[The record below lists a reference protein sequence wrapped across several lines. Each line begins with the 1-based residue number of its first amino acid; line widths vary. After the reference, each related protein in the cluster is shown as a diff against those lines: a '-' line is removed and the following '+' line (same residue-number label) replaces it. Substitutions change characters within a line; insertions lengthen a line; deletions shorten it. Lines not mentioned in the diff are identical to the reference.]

1 MPNNFYTK
9 YGKRIFDVAASII
22 GLIILLPFFIIIAIL
37 IKLND
42 KGPIFYKQKRIGQN
56 FKPFELLKFRTMIV
70 NADKIGPAV
79 TKDGDPRITKIGRFL
94 RKTKLD
100 ELPQLWNVIR
110 GDMSIV
116 GPRPE
121 VEKYIQYYED
131 DYKEILK
138 VKPGITDY
146 ATIKF
151 RNEEGILSKYDDTE
165 SAYIK
170 YVLPEKIK
178 LYKTYIKEISFFTDL
193 KIIFWTLWRIV
204 SKND

>member
-9 YGKRIFDVAASII
+9 YGKRIFDVATSII
-22 GLIILLPFFIIIAIL
+22 GLIVLLPFFIIIAIL

-42 KGPIFYKQKRIGQN
+42 KGPIFYKQKRMGQN
-56 FKPFELLKFRTMIV
+56 FKPFELLKFRTMVV

-79 TKDGDPRITKIGRFL
+79 TKDGDPRITKIGKFL

-138 VKPGITDY
+138 VRPGITDY

-151 RNEEGILSKYDDTE
+151 RNEEEILSKYNDTE

-178 LYKTYIKEISFFTDL
+178 LYKTYIKEIGFFTDL

-204 SKND
+204 SKDD

>member
-9 YGKRIFDVAASII
+9 YGKRIFDVVASII
-22 GLIILLPFFIIIAIL
+22 GLIVLLPVFIVIAIL

-56 FKPFELLKFRTMIV
+56 FKPFELLKFRTMVV

-79 TKDGDPRITKIGRFL
+79 TKDGDQRITKIGKFL

-100 ELPQLWNVIR
+100 ELPQIWNVIR

-121 VEKYIQYYED
+121 VEKYIQYYKD

-138 VKPGITDY
+138 FKPGITDY
-146 ATIKF
+146 ATIKY
-151 RNEEGILSKYDDTE
+151 RSEEEILSKYNDTE
-165 SAYIK
+165 SAYIE
-170 YVLPEKIK
+170 YVLSEKIK
-178 LYKTYIKEISFFTDL
+178 LYKTYIKKISFLTDL

>member
-9 YGKRIFDVAASII
+9 YGKRIFDVVASII
-22 GLIILLPFFIIIAIL
+22 GLIVLLPVFIVIAIL

-56 FKPFELLKFRTMIV
+56 FKPFELLKFRTMVV

-79 TKDGDPRITKIGRFL
+79 TKDGDQRITKIGKFL

-100 ELPQLWNVIR
+100 ELPQIWNVIR

-121 VEKYIQYYED
+121 VEKYIQYYKD

-138 VKPGITDY
+138 FKPGITDY
-146 ATIKF
+146 ATIKY
-151 RNEEGILSKYDDTE
+151 RSEEEILSKYNDTE

-170 YVLPEKIK
+170 YVLSEKIK
-178 LYKTYIKEISFFTDL
+178 LYKTYIKKISFLTDL

>member
-1 MPNNFYTK
+1 MLNNFYTK
-9 YGKRIFDVAASII
+9 YGKRIFDVTASII
-22 GLIILLPFFIIIAIL
+22 GLIVLLPLFIIIAIL

-56 FKPFELLKFRTMIV
+56 FKPFELLKFRTMVV

-79 TKDGDPRITKIGRFL
+79 TKDGDPRITKIGKFL

-121 VEKYIQYYED
+121 VEKYIQYYKD

-138 VKPGITDY
+138 VRPGITDY

-151 RNEEGILSKYDDTE
+151 RNEEEILSKYDDTE

>member
-9 YGKRIFDVAASII
+9 YGKRIFDVATSII
-22 GLIILLPFFIIIAIL
+22 GLIVLLPFFIIIAIL

-79 TKDGDPRITKIGRFL
+79 TKDGDPRITKIGKFL
-94 RKTKLD
+94 RKAKLD

-116 GPRPE
+116 GPRPQ
-121 VEKYIQYYED
+121 VEKYLQYCKD

-151 RNEEGILSKYDDTE
+151 RNEEEILSKYNDTE

-178 LYKTYIKEISFFTDL
+178 LYKTYIKEIGFFTDL

>member
-22 GLIILLPFFIIIAIL
+22 GLIVLLPLFIIIAIL

-56 FKPFELLKFRTMIV
+56 FKPFKLLKFRTMIV

-79 TKDGDPRITKIGRFL
+79 TKDGDPRITKIGKFL

-151 RNEEGILSKYDDTE
+151 RNEEEILSKYDDTE

-178 LYKTYIKEISFFTDL
+178 LYKTYIKEISFLTDL

>member
-9 YGKRIFDVAASII
+9 YGKRIFDVTASII
-22 GLIILLPFFIIIAIL
+22 GLIVLLPLFIIIAIL

-56 FKPFELLKFRTMIV
+56 FKPFELLKFRTMVV

-79 TKDGDPRITKIGRFL
+79 TKDGDPRITKIGKFL

-121 VEKYIQYYED
+121 VEKYIQYYKD

-151 RNEEGILSKYDDTE
+151 RNEEEILSKYDDTE

>member
-1 MPNNFYTK
+1 
-9 YGKRIFDVAASII
+9 
-22 GLIILLPFFIIIAIL
+22 
-37 IKLND
+37 
-42 KGPIFYKQKRIGQN
+42 
-56 FKPFELLKFRTMIV
+56 
-70 NADKIGPAV
+70 
-79 TKDGDPRITKIGRFL
+79 
-94 RKTKLD
+94 
-100 ELPQLWNVIR
+100 
-110 GDMSIV
+110 MSIV

-121 VEKYIQYYED
+121 VEKYIQYYEN

-138 VKPGITDY
+138 VRPGITDY

-151 RNEEGILSKYDDTE
+151 RNEEEILSKYDDTE

>member
-9 YGKRIFDVAASII
+9 YGKRIFDVATTII
-22 GLIILLPFFIIIAIL
+22 GLIVLLPFFIIIAIL

-79 TKDGDPRITKIGRFL
+79 TKDGDPRITKIGKFL

-121 VEKYIQYYED
+121 VEKYIQYYEN

-151 RNEEGILSKYDDTE
+151 RNEEEILSKYDDTE

-178 LYKTYIKEISFFTDL
+178 LYKTYIKGISFFTDL

-204 SKND
+204 SKK

>member
-9 YGKRIFDVAASII
+9 YGKRIFDVVASII
-22 GLIILLPFFIIIAIL
+22 GLIVLLPVFIVIAIL

-56 FKPFELLKFRTMIV
+56 FKPFELLKFRTMVV

-79 TKDGDPRITKIGRFL
+79 TKDGDQRITKIGKFL

-100 ELPQLWNVIR
+100 ELPQIWNVIR

-121 VEKYIQYYED
+121 VEKYIQYYKD

-138 VKPGITDY
+138 FKPGITDY
-146 ATIKF
+146 ATIKY
-151 RNEEGILSKYDDTE
+151 RSEEEILSKYNDTE

-178 LYKTYIKEISFFTDL
+178 LYKTYIKKISFLTDL

-204 SKND
+204 SEND

>member
-9 YGKRIFDVAASII
+9 YGKRIFDVATSII
-22 GLIILLPFFIIIAIL
+22 GLIVLLPFFIIIAIL

-79 TKDGDPRITKIGRFL
+79 TKDGDPRITKIGKFL

-121 VEKYIQYYED
+121 VEKYIQYYKD

-138 VKPGITDY
+138 VRPGITDY

-151 RNEEGILSKYDDTE
+151 RNEEEILSKYDDTE

-178 LYKTYIKEISFFTDL
+178 LYKTYIKEISFLTDL

>member
-1 MPNNFYTK
+1 MRNNFYTK
-9 YGKRIFDVAASII
+9 YGKRIFDVTASII
-22 GLIILLPFFIIIAIL
+22 GLIVLLPLFIIIAIL

-56 FKPFELLKFRTMIV
+56 FKPFELLKFRTMVV

-79 TKDGDPRITKIGRFL
+79 TKDGDPRITKIGKFL

-121 VEKYIQYYED
+121 VEKYIQYYEN

-138 VKPGITDY
+138 VRPGITDY

-151 RNEEGILSKYDDTE
+151 RNEEEILSKYDDTE

>member
-1 MPNNFYTK
+1 MLNNFYLK
-9 YGKRIFDVAASII
+9 YGKRIFDVVASSI
-22 GLIILLPFFIIIAIL
+22 GLIVLLPVFIVIAIL

-56 FKPFELLKFRTMIV
+56 FKPFELLKFRTMVV
-70 NADKIGPAV
+70 NADKIGPAI
-79 TKDGDPRITKIGRFL
+79 TKDGDPRTTKIGKFL

-121 VEKYIQYYED
+121 VEKYIRYYKY

-146 ATIKF
+146 AAIKF
-151 RNEEGILSKYDDTE
+151 RNEEEILSQFEDVEK
-165 SAYIK
+165 AYIEHI
-170 YVLPEKIK
+170 LPKKIN
-178 LYKTYIKEISFFTDL
+178 LYKIYINKVGFLTDL
-193 KIIFWTLWRIV
+193 KIIFNTLWRIV
-204 SKND
+204 YR

>member
-9 YGKRIFDVAASII
+9 YGKRIFDVATSII
-22 GLIILLPFFIIIAIL
+22 GLIVLLPFFIIIAIL

-56 FKPFELLKFRTMIV
+56 FKPFELLKFRTMVV

-79 TKDGDPRITKIGRFL
+79 TKDGDPRITKIGKFL

-121 VEKYIQYYED
+121 VEKHIQYYEN

-151 RNEEGILSKYDDTE
+151 RNEEEILSKYDDTE

-178 LYKTYIKEISFFTDL
+178 LYKTYIKEISFLTDL

>member
-22 GLIILLPFFIIIAIL
+22 GLIVLLPFFIIIAIL

-56 FKPFELLKFRTMIV
+56 FKPCELLKFRTMIV

-79 TKDGDPRITKIGRFL
+79 TKDGDPRITKIGKLL

-121 VEKYIQYYED
+121 VEKHIQYYEN
-131 DYKEILK
+131 DYKE
-138 VKPGITDY
+138 VSG
-146 ATIKF
+146 
-151 RNEEGILSKYDDTE
+151 
-165 SAYIK
+165 
-170 YVLPEKIK
+170 K
-178 LYKTYIKEISFFTDL
+178 L
-193 KIIFWTLWRIV
+193 V
-204 SKND
+204 

>member
-22 GLIILLPFFIIIAIL
+22 GLIVLFPFFIIIAIL

-56 FKPFELLKFRTMIV
+56 FKPFELLKFRTMVV
-70 NADKIGPAV
+70 NADKMGPAV
-79 TKDGDPRITKIGRFL
+79 TKDGDPRITKIGKFL

-121 VEKYIQYYED
+121 VEKYIQYYEN

-151 RNEEGILSKYDDTE
+151 RNEEEILSKYDDTE

-178 LYKTYIKEISFFTDL
+178 LYKTYIKEISLLTDL

>member
-9 YGKRIFDVAASII
+9 YGKRIFDVATSII
-22 GLIILLPFFIIIAIL
+22 GLIVLLPLFIIIAIL

-56 FKPFELLKFRTMIV
+56 FKPFELLKFRTMVV

-79 TKDGDPRITKIGRFL
+79 TKDGDPRITKIGKFL

-138 VKPGITDY
+138 VRPGITDY

-151 RNEEGILSKYDDTE
+151 RNEEEILSKYDNTE

-178 LYKTYIKEISFFTDL
+178 LYKTYIKEISFLTDL

>member
-9 YGKRIFDVAASII
+9 YGKRIFDVTASII
-22 GLIILLPFFIIIAIL
+22 GLIVLLPLFIIIAIL

-42 KGPIFYKQKRIGQN
+42 KGPIFYKQKRMGQN
-56 FKPFELLKFRTMIV
+56 FKPFELLKFRTMVV

-79 TKDGDPRITKIGRFL
+79 TKDGDPRITKIGKFL

-121 VEKYIQYYED
+121 VEKYIQYYEN

-138 VKPGITDY
+138 VRPGITDY

-151 RNEEGILSKYDDTE
+151 RNEEEILSKYDDTE

>member
-1 MPNNFYTK
+1 M
-9 YGKRIFDVAASII
+9 YGKRIFDVATSII
-22 GLIILLPFFIIIAIL
+22 GLIVLLPLFIIIAIL

-42 KGPIFYKQKRIGQN
+42 KGPIFYKQKRMGQD
-56 FKPFELLKFRTMIV
+56 FKPFELLKFRTMVV

-79 TKDGDPRITKIGRFL
+79 TKDGDPRITKIGKFL

-121 VEKYIQYYED
+121 VEKYIQYYKD

-138 VKPGITDY
+138 VRPGITDY

-151 RNEEGILSKYDDTE
+151 RNEEEILSKYNDTE

-170 YVLPEKIK
+170 YVLPEKIR

>member
-9 YGKRIFDVAASII
+9 YGKRIFDVATSII
-22 GLIILLPFFIIIAIL
+22 GLIVLLPFFIIIAIL

-79 TKDGDPRITKIGRFL
+79 TKDGDPRITKIGKFL

-121 VEKYIQYYED
+121 VEKYIQYYEN

-151 RNEEGILSKYDDTE
+151 RNEEEILSKYDDTE

-178 LYKTYIKEISFFTDL
+178 LYKTYIKGISFFTDL

-204 SKND
+204 SKK

>member
-1 MPNNFYTK
+1 MPNNFYTR
-9 YGKRIFDVAASII
+9 YGKRIFDVATSII
-22 GLIILLPFFIIIAIL
+22 GLIVLLPLFIIIAIL

-42 KGPIFYKQKRIGQN
+42 KGPIFYKQKRMGQD
-56 FKPFELLKFRTMIV
+56 FKPFELLKFRTMVV

-79 TKDGDPRITKIGRFL
+79 TKDGDPRITKIGKFL

-121 VEKYIQYYED
+121 VEKYIQYYKD

-138 VKPGITDY
+138 VRPGITDY

-151 RNEEGILSKYDDTE
+151 RNEEEILSKYNDTE

-170 YVLPEKIK
+170 YVLPEKIR